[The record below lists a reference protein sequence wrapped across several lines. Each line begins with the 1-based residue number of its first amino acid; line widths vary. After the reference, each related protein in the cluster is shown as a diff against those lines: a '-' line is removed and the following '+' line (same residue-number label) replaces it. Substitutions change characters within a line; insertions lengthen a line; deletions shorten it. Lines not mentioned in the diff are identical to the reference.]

1 MGTRGKMSSMFSRY
15 PARPIQRE
23 DAPKRSETR
32 RRLRDHVTPLA
43 NRAARPLDIQSRL
56 SIERGCMCSRCAIA
70 WQAITEVVEARVNP
84 TVVALTYSKV
94 QKHETNRIA

>member
-1 MGTRGKMSSMFSRY
+1 MPCSLRFVEEDGKNNCKIKRGNEGESTRGFAEKRESMFSRS
-15 PARPIQRE
+15 PARPTQRE

-56 SIERGCMCSRCAIA
+56 SIE
-70 WQAITEVVEARVNP
+70 
-84 TVVALTYSKV
+84 
-94 QKHETNRIA
+94 